1 MNDCEQ
7 AICFLCHQILKNPL
21 KTTCQ
26 HVFCQKCIL
35 KWLTENLMCPC
46 NCGILFTNELVRALD
61 LTIISENLHFRC
73 PNYRNGCPVILM
85 KKEFKN
91 HLKNECKFPRNISMN
106 SQTPTS
112 KNNGE
117 KMEFFNGFLDNFFE
131 KLQINNFIQPQ
142 IDLINEI
149 LTIVGFIEN
158 LKMCQIKMLDITTEI
173 NQKDGK
179 SSFHDFSE
187 IKETLNKMDLK
198 PLNSHI
204 LLIAEKIKVYMKNAK
219 HKPLK
224 IKNEKAQSSK
234 LLPNK
239 PPLFLESQNIKLDSK
254 PDTGFLTS
262 QRNTGG
268 FFSKTMKIHGERP
281 PTTTNM
287 TKKSIDNKNQALKQI
302 NPINITSQKRNFK
315 NEKNE
320 ESIESIEKARKR
332 LMLQQNRLLKITHTH
347 GVLNDSLTPESN
359 LQNIEGKSINSAGK
373 YYMIN
378 NITTNKEK
386 MQPSKRNHSSVKIQ
400 KNNSIRKTQIDLTT
414 KKLQNQGSPCIFSQK
429 SKKSLKTLERNSNR
443 FQRSNCSIKNT
454 TSSSSGS
461 KKVLLE
467 I

>member
-61 LTIISENLHFRC
+61 LSIISENLHFRC

-112 KNNGE
+112 KNNDE
-117 KMEFFNGFLDNFFE
+117 KMEFFNGFLDNFFD

-149 LTIVGFIEN
+149 LNILVFIDN
-158 LKMCQIKMLDITTEI
+158 LKVCQLKMLDITSEI
-173 NQKDGK
+173 NKKDGK
-179 SSFHDFSE
+179 SNLPEFGE
-187 IKETLNKMDLK
+187 IKDTLNKMDLK

-204 LLIAEKIKVYMKNAK
+204 LMIAEKVKVYMKNAK

-234 LLPNK
+234 LLHNK
-239 PPLFLESQNIKLDSK
+239 PILFLESQNIKLDSK

-262 QRNTGG
+262 QRHTGG
-268 FFSKTMKIHGERP
+268 FFSKTMKVP
-281 PTTTNM
+281 PTTNIA
-287 TKKSIDNKNQALKQI
+287 KKSFDNKNQALKQLNTI
-302 NPINITSQKRNFK
+302 KIASQKKNLK

-332 LMLQQNRLLKITHTH
+332 LLLQQNRLLKITHTH

-378 NITTNKEK
+378 NIPTNKEK
-386 MQPSKRNHSSVKIQ
+386 AQPSKRNHSSVKIQ

-414 KKLQNQGSPCIFSQK
+414 KKLQNKESPCTFSQK
-429 SKKSLKTLERNSNR
+429 SKKSLKPFERNSNR
-443 FQRSNCSIKNT
+443 FQGSNCSIKNT

-461 KKVLLE
+461 KKVL
-467 I
+467 